1 MTYLWPDS
9 RSISVLAV
17 LLDLSAVFNIVDQ
30 NTFLQSLEQILNV
43 LG

>member
-17 LLDLSAVFNIVDQ
+17 LPDLSAVFNIVDQ